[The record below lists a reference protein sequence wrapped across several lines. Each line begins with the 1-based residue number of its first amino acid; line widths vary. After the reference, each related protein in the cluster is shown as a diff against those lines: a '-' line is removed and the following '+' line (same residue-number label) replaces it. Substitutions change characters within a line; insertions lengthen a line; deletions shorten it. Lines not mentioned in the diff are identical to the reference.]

1 MNSFPVIIR
10 YLCLPFTVFSKI
22 HWIAI
27 QNPNGSKPMHI
38 DMQRKRLPISIPLNN
53 CIQVVGTF
61 HGQMPTSPIF
71 IAALHAPAQR
81 RWNVCLGLAAW
92 HRRNLVSLLRGNR
105 IECYNNSV
113 AYFTS
118 LINTHR
124 VLTPSYSSKIHL
136 FINILCFSYSSDN
149 KYISFLYS
157 DLFPVIFILTFY
169 SRCYCQ
175 VSVFFFTLSGSSIAC
190 IL

>member
-38 DMQRKRLPISIPLNN
+38 DMQRKRLPISIPLN

-71 IAALHAPAQR
+71 IAALQWPAQR

-124 VLTPSYSSKIHL
+124 VLTPSYSSKIYL
-136 FINILCFSYSSDN
+136 FFLSTSIVFPILQT
-149 KYISFLYS
+149 ISIYHFCIQIYFL
-157 DLFPVIFILTFY
+157 
-169 SRCYCQ
+169 
-175 VSVFFFTLSGSSIAC
+175 
-190 IL
+190 